1 MAPHAAITSHSYIVG
16 TDGDESRCCSD
27 EDGSHPPPSW
37 ERWCSAC
44 VASALPAS
52 YTSSHTCI
60 IFECFWYLRWILLSY
75 KCDLALIIC
84 VWMGDV
90 STAVLY
96 VCVCTP
102 YPSTWTDRPLLGW
115 RSPRSNTSWIWCSA
129 SEMLEGLE
137 VSVFLSCCSPCPNI
151 PAALINYTRTVWEKS
166 WKWS

>member
-1 MAPHAAITSHSYIVG
+1 MPQKWWGAARGEGKKGVIILVLQYWTSFNPHHALMSLWWRRTPQLPPTHTLWGQTGTRADAAPMK
-16 TDGDESRCCSD
+16 TDLT
-27 EDGSHPPPSW
+27 PPPSW

-90 STAVLY
+90 STAILY
-96 VCVCTP
+96 VCVHAAP
-102 YPSTWTDRPLLGW
+102 EHLD
-115 RSPRSNTSWIWCSA
+115 RSPPIRLTLPQ
-129 SEMLEGLE
+129 E
-137 VSVFLSCCSPCPNI
+137 
-151 PAALINYTRTVWEKS
+151 
-166 WKWS
+166 